1 MAQPIIPGNVPCPF
15 LRCGQYKEHN
25 KRAQTNAPKRIRQHQ
40 AGFSYMGILMLIVIV
55 GIGLAGAGL
64 VWHIQLQRLKE
75 QQLLFAG
82 DAIRKAICS
91 YSASNS
97 NAISEY
103 PRLLELLL
111 LDERKITP
119 KRHLRR
125 LYQDPMG
132 KQEDWALIMQNE
144 RVIGVHSKSKLKPIK
159 TTGFDAENEGFNDAK
174 TYQDWQFVCTPGGG

>member
-1 MAQPIIPGNVPCPF
+1 MVLPTILGNFDCHS
-15 LRCGQYKEHN
+15 RRSRQSKGQN
-25 KRAQTNAPKRIRQHQ
+25 KRAKTNETKGIRQHQ
-40 AGFSYMGILMLIVIV
+40 AGFSYMGVLMLIVIV

-97 NAISEY
+97 NAINDY
-103 PRLLELLL
+103 PRLLESLL

-159 TTGFDAENEGFNDAK
+159 TTGFDAKNEGFNDAK

>member
-1 MAQPIIPGNVPCPF
+1 MVLPTILGNFDCHS
-15 LRCGQYKEHN
+15 RRSRQSKGQN
-25 KRAQTNAPKRIRQHQ
+25 KRAKTNETKGIRQHQ
-40 AGFSYMGILMLIVIV
+40 AGFSYMGVLMLIVIV
-55 GIGLAGAGL
+55 GIGLAGAGR

-97 NAISEY
+97 NAINDY
-103 PRLLELLL
+103 PRLLESLL

-119 KRHLRR
+119 KRHLRS

-132 KQEDWALIMQNE
+132 
-144 RVIGVHSKSKLKPIK
+144 VIGVHSKSKLKPIK
-159 TTGFDAENEGFNDAK
+159 TTGFDAKNEGFNDAK